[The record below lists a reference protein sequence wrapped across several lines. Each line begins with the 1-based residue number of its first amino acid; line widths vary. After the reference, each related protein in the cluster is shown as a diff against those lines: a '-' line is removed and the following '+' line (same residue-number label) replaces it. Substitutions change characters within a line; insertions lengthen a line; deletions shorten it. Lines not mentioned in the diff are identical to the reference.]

1 MKAYLPKEEIEQMKE
16 KSKAKIEAAKILQG
30 LIEELKKSKSYLT
43 DEEMKAVEESLNHFK
58 L

>member
-16 KSKAKIEAAKILQG
+16 KSKAKIEAAKVLQR

-43 DEEMKAVEESLNHFK
+43 DEEMTAVEKSLKYFQ